1 MQFDWRLEIRGT
13 RIDGVGLHSSTS
25 NIETYKNR
33 RIWSV
38 SRRSSSNR
46 SRYQKWRQ
54 IQGSY
59 YWKHI
64 SQHCEW
70 AQYNSWNFGCSL
82 ISHDSNF
89 IQPLLIPHIF
99 PALRHLVYLCHQ
111 RWWSYRNIRFI
122 RHVPILFL
130 ASLRD
135 ELVPPSHMAK
145 LYKAA
150 ETSGPKVWCEF
161 KNGTHNDTCMQ
172 VRYFCLFIHYFAG
185 SY

>member
-1 MQFDWRLEIRGT
+1 MHLVDFCL
-13 RIDGVGLHSSTS
+13 
-25 NIETYKNR
+25 
-33 RIWSV
+33 
-38 SRRSSSNR
+38 
-46 SRYQKWRQ
+46 
-54 IQGSY
+54 IQAYS
-59 YWKHI
+59 
-64 SQHCEW
+64 
-70 AQYNSWNFGCSL
+70 
-82 ISHDSNF
+82 

-172 VRYFCLFIHYFAG
+172 VWIHAG
-185 SY
+185 RLHTWDDGSKQPLNLIGRILWSNWGIYTRSRVGSRLIVCSSSSSSSEATFVSFFHRVPFPS